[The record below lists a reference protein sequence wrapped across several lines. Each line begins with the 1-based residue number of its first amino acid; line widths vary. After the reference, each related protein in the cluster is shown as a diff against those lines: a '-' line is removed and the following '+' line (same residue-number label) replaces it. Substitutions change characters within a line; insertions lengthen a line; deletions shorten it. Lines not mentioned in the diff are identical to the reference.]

1 MARRAVRRDAAEPSF
16 PPRACE
22 APGCSDAGE
31 YRAPK
36 SRLALNEYR
45 WFCLPH
51 VREFNSTWDYYKG
64 MSEAEIE
71 ANVRGDAVGHRPT
84 WPLGRLGGFNPFDNE
99 YLRDPLGMLNETA
112 LHQRR
117 QQPREARPAGP
128 PPELRAALD
137 VMGLEW
143 PVDQPGLRT
152 RYRELA
158 KRFHPDSNGGDR
170 EAEEKLKDVNRAYSL
185 LRQRLAALTAAGQPD
200 TAAAG

>member
-1 MARRAVRRDAAEPSF
+1 MVSLPTLLTFALASMALIVI
-16 PPRACE
+16 
-22 APGCSDAGE
+22 PGPTVLFVIGRS
-31 YRAPK
+31 
-36 SRLALNEYR
+36 LA
-45 WFCLPH
+45 
-51 VREFNSTWDYYKG
+51 
-64 MSEAEIE
+64 
-71 ANVRGDAVGHRPT
+71 
-84 WPLGRLGGFNPFDNE
+84 LGRLGGFNPFDNE

-158 KRFHPDSNGGDR
+158 KRFHPDSTGGDR